1 MAHFTTLLPEQI
13 HLQGEWY
20 VAVVEISWPDLI
32 ENVTEGKICTQKI
45 SKHSSEEAETPK
57 KHRFSHAS
65 QNYGMVAMLDPRK
78 RSVPSK
84 DKLAKHG
91 EEEFDTIPAGFYPTI
106 DTLLETIFSKLYNNN
121 NSKADPDTLPVNWKV
136 CSVSQL
142 LDVIYKGAEDEKII
156 VRVVSRDLKNILGT
170 DTLTDC
176 DQEGGTTDTDI
187 AKAKQLR
194 LNDGENIAKRR
205 GKYPVDLTAGC
216 HTMFLYCELV
226 QNEISGDTQTALLR
240 ALPLSSSVK
249 SNHQNFTKLQWRR
262 LIKCSIQSITISL
275 RSETGDL
282 IPFFSRGRTNLTL
295 QFKRGDN

>member
-13 HLQGEWY
+13 HLEGEWD

-32 ENVTEGKICTQKI
+32 ENVTEGKISSRKV
-45 SKHSSEEAETPK
+45 SKHPSEETETPK
-57 KHRFSHAS
+57 RHRVSHAS
-65 QNYGMVAMLDPRK
+65 QNYGMVTMLDPRK
-78 RSVPSK
+78 RSK
-84 DKLAKHG
+84 DKVGKYG

-106 DTLLETIFSKLYNNN
+106 ETLLETIFSKVYNN
-121 NSKADPDTLPVNWKV
+121 KADTDTLPVKWKV

-142 LDVIYKGAEDEKII
+142 LEVIFRGTEDEKII
-156 VRVVSRDLKNILGT
+156 VRAVSRDLKNILGT
-170 DTLTDC
+170 DTLIDC
-176 DQEGGTTDTDI
+176 TQEGGATDTTDI
-187 AKAKQLR
+187 VKAKQLR
-194 LNDGENIAKRR
+194 LIDGDNIANRR

-216 HTMFLYCELV
+216 HTMFLYCDLV
-226 QNEISGDTQTALLR
+226 QNEILGDTQTALLR
-240 ALPLSSSVK
+240 AIPLSSSVK

-295 QFKRGDN
+295 QFKRRGN